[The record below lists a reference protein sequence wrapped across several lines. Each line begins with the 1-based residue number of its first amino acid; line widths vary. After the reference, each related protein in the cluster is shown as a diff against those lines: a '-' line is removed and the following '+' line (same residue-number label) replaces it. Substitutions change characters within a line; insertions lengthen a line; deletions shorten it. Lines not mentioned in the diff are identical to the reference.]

1 MVNDMLQIQNIR
13 KVYKT
18 GSLVQTALDGVSLN
32 LRDNEFVAIL
42 GPSGSGKTTLLNVI
56 GGLDRYDSGEL
67 AINGVS
73 TKKYTAR
80 DWDSY
85 RNHTVGFVFQSYN
98 LIPHQNILSNV
109 ELALTIGGVSR
120 RERRKRAADAL
131 RQVGLSEHMH
141 KKPAQLSGGQM
152 QRVAIARAL
161 VNDPDILLADEPTG
175 ALDSETSL
183 QVMDLL
189 KEVARDRLVVMV
201 THNPELAEQYATRIV
216 RLKDGKITDDS
227 DPFDPDAE
235 QAVHKNMG
243 RSAMSLLT
251 ALNLSFHN
259 LWTKKVRT
267 LLIAFAGSIGIIGIA
282 MILSMSNGVNRYI
295 RNVEEETL
303 KSYPLQITNSSINL
317 ANFMPNAPGE
327 DETEHAEVHE
337 RHTVTSLLSTV
348 SVNDLA
354 ALRAHLESGQT
365 DVYDHVQAIEYGYG
379 VTPQIFTVTETSV
392 RQVNPDRS
400 FAAMGFSMADGMS
413 SLFSAMTSTD
423 SFHPMPANTDLYTGQ
438 YDVKAGRWPER
449 WNECVLVLSASG
461 MVSDLTLYTM
471 GMKDPAELESM
482 IRAFVEGGRIPD
494 PGKERNYRYADFP
507 GISFRVLPAAQFYA
521 YDETYKVW
529 TNRSDDEKFLRSL
542 LDDAETLE
550 IVGVVQP
557 KEDESNPTLRIGI
570 CYPAAL
576 TDHLMQAAA
585 ESDIVRAQKS
595 DPHTDVFTGRPFGEQ
610 PDADDVDL
618 SGLFSV
624 DEEAL
629 KNAFQ
634 LEGDAPLF
642 DPSKLDFS
650 QIDLS
655 KIDMSNTV
663 DPSVFASAMPGL
675 SRDQL
680 AGLLSGVK
688 LKLSPDQLRELF
700 SKLMEGYAES
710 IRNDPANDVSRLPEA
725 VGAYLSSDA
734 AAERIQTGI
743 QNALAENNAAA
754 ITQEELA
761 ALLQGVLAGYPDYLA
776 DHGLEDG
783 ELPMAYLGEY
793 LQSEQGRAALNAAA
807 ADLNERVERFTLSPA
822 QIGAVAADLAEG
834 YSEYAAENGLPG
846 PDSLQASFAD
856 YLSGPEAG
864 GLIQSTLAASLD
876 TSDLERQAQKLFAG
890 YSYRLAAAMNAAAA
904 QMIES
909 VGTAIRDTLRSQM
922 ETLAGDL
929 GKQLESAL
937 KLDPETLAGA
947 FSMNMEPSELRDLMT
962 ALISRQSNTYDGN
975 LHSLGYADR
984 EKPDS
989 ITIYPRDFEG
999 KRRVKQILEDYNTRM
1014 TETGQDEK
1022 VITYT
1027 DMVDTL
1033 MSSVTDIV
1041 DAISTVLI
1049 AFVAISLVVSSV
1061 MIGVITYISVLERR
1075 KEIGILRAIG
1085 ASKRNISTVFN
1096 AETFIIGA
1104 LAGLLGV
1111 GITYL
1116 LLIPANRIIASLA
1129 GQVEIRAYL
1138 PPTSAAI
1145 LVALSVVLT
1154 LIGGLIPAKKAARS
1168 DPVTALRSE

>member
-1 MVNDMLQIQNIR
+1 MLQIQNIR

-18 GSLVQTALDGVSLN
+18 GTLVQTALNGVSLN

-98 LIPHQNILSNV
+98 LIPHQTILSNV
-109 ELALTIGGVSR
+109 ELALTISGISQ
-120 RERRKRAADAL
+120 RERKQRATEAL
-131 RQVGLSEHMH
+131 QQVGLGEHMH
-141 KKPAQLSGGQM
+141 KKPSQLSGGQM

-161 VNDPDILLADEPTG
+161 VNNPDILLADEPTG

-201 THNPELAEQYATRIV
+201 THNPELAEEYATRIV
-216 RLKDGKITDDS
+216 RLKDGKIIDDS
-227 DPFDPDAE
+227 DPFSPEAE
-235 QAVHKNMG
+235 TPAVHKNMG
-243 RSAMSLLT
+243 HSSMSMLT

-295 RNVEEETL
+295 QTVEEDTL
-303 KSYPLQITNSSINL
+303 KSYPLQITNSSFNL
-317 ANFMPNAPGE
+317 ANFIPNAPGE
-327 DETEHAEVHE
+327 TQVEDAEVHE

-354 ALRAHLESGQT
+354 SLRAHLESGET

-379 VTPQIFTVTETSV
+379 ITPQIFTLTEDSV

-423 SFHPMPANTDLYTGQ
+423 SFHPMPGNTDLYVGQ

-461 MVSDLTLYTM
+461 MVSDLALYTM
-471 GMKDPAELESM
+471 GVKDPAELEAM
-482 IRAFVEGGRIPD
+482 VRAFVEGGQIPD
-494 PGKERNYRYADFP
+494 PGREQTYRYTDFT
-507 GISFRVLPAAQFYA
+507 GIRFRVVPAASFYV

-529 TNRSDDEKFLRSL
+529 TNRSDDEKYLRSIL
-542 LDDAETLE
+542 ADAETLE

-557 KEDESNPTLRIGI
+557 REEESNPTLRIGI
-570 CYPAAL
+570 CYPAEL
-576 TDHLMQAAA
+576 TMHLMQAAA
-585 ESDIVRAQKS
+585 ESDIVRAQQT
-595 DPHTDVFTGRPFGEQ
+595 DPHTDVFTGRGFGEA
-610 PDADDVDL
+610 PNEGDVDM
-618 SGLFSV
+618 SSLFTV
-624 DEEAL
+624 NEDAL
-629 KNAFQ
+629 KEAFQ
-634 LEGDAPLF
+634 MDGDLPLF
-642 DPSKLDFS
+642 DPEKIDFSKFDLS

-655 KIDMSNTV
+655 KTV
-663 DPSVFASAMPGL
+663 DPSAFASAMPGL
-675 SRDQL
+675 TQEQLASLFSGIKLNLSSDQL
-680 AGLLSGVK
+680 QA
-688 LKLSPDQLRELF
+688 LF
-700 SKLMEGYAES
+700 SELAQGYAAYLRS
-710 IRNDPANDVSRLPEA
+710 DPSTDYTKLPEA
-725 VGAYLSSDA
+725 MIGYLRSGA
-734 AAERIQTGI
+734 AAERIRTGI
-743 QNALAENNAAA
+743 QSALADNNAAM
-754 ITQEELA
+754 ITQDELI
-761 ALLQGVLAGYPDYLA
+761 ALLQDVVAEYPTYLA
-776 DHGLEDG
+776 EQGLDTDG
-783 ELPMAYLGEY
+783 VPLAYLGQY
-793 LQSEQGRAALNAAA
+793 LSSEQGQTALNKAA
-807 ADLNERVERFTLSPA
+807 ADLNARAERFLLSPA
-822 QIGAVAADLAEG
+822 QLAVIAGDLISD
-834 YSEYAAENGLPG
+834 YSAYAAENNLPS
-846 PDSLQASFAD
+846 PETLQTSLAG
-856 YLSGPEAG
+856 YLSGKEAG
-864 GLIQSTLAASLD
+864 EMIRSTLLSALD
-876 TSDLERQAQKLFAG
+876 TSDLERQAKNLFAG
-890 YSYRLAAAMNAAAA
+890 FSYQLADAMNAAAG
-904 QMIES
+904 QMAET
-909 VGTAIRDTLRSQM
+909 VGAAIRDTLQSQM
-922 ETLAGDL
+922 ETLAEDL
-929 GKQLESAL
+929 GEQLESAL
-937 KLDPETLAGA
+937 KIDPETLADA
-947 FSMNMEPSELRDLMT
+947 FSMNMDPAELRDLMT

-975 LHSLGYADR
+975 LHTLGFAEEER
-984 EKPDS
+984 PDS

-1014 TETGQDEK
+1014 TETGQEEK

-1027 DMVDTL
+1027 DVVDTL

-1085 ASKRNISTVFN
+1085 ASKHNISTVFN
-1096 AETFIIGA
+1096 AETFIIGG

-1116 LLIPANRIIASLA
+1116 LLIPANRIIASLT
-1129 GQVEIRAYL
+1129 GQVDIRAYL
-1138 PPTSAAI
+1138 PLTAAGI
-1145 LVALSVVLT
+1145 LVALSIVLT
-1154 LIGGLIPAKKAARS
+1154 LLGGLIPAKKAARS
-1168 DPVTALRSE
+1168 DPVSALRSE